1 MHPVEAQYSI
11 QVSQRTADAWI
22 DRCRQFKVRVG
33 RISARKPVKDRG
45 NVDERNVR
53 GRGGVV
59 DSLVDRIV
67 ERLNLA
73 CKLGRDVVVT
83 QTATGHGL
91 AVRFGYGAIEVG
103 VVTLIIAGVL
113 NDFDRSLKC

>member
-1 MHPVEAQYSI
+1 MPPTQIRIV
-11 QVSQRTADAWI
+11 
-22 DRCRQFKVRVG
+22 
-33 RISARKPVKDRG
+33 RISAREPVEDRL

-67 ERLNLA
+67 ERLNLSG
-73 CKLGRDVVVT
+73 KLRGDVVVT

-91 AVRFGYGAIEVG
+91 AVWLGYGAIEVG
-103 VVTLIIAGVL
+103 SYPDYRRVL
-113 NDFDRSLKC
+113 NDFDRP